1 MRVDYDRL
9 DELLLEAT
17 TGPWEAWGEYDDGA
31 PRPDTSR
38 LIKAGDKYLGIMHV
52 PDAELAALAPQLGK
66 EILIM
71 RCLLT
76 HLRNMIDFSVTKL
89 ADFES
94 ASQERE
100 SLKNV
105 VERIDEI
112 LELDYD
118 SQ

>member
-1 MRVDYDRL
+1 
-9 DELLLEAT
+9 
-17 TGPWEAWGEYDDGA
+17 
-31 PRPDTSR
+31 
-38 LIKAGDKYLGIMHV
+38 
-52 PDAELAALAPQLGK
+52 
-66 EILIM
+66 
-71 RCLLT
+71 
-76 HLRNMIDFSVTKL
+76 MIDFSVTKL